1 MLAIDNSAE
10 TTRAADSQALSAL
23 VTFDT
28 GLREQERVRREMVAE
43 LQTVRSTIGI
53 LAAQIHATKTRV
65 AVLEAGTREG
75 AETPALRRD
84 RDALLA
90 DELRYAALVRSF
102 EDKLRRAEAVQA
114 RVRDET
120 RRIEAERRDVLERL
134 SPRVRSLCVELVL
147 AGIVPPTAT
156 NHDGACSAC
165 AATLLPSV
173 SDDPNCGVFPTC
185 PGCRRLL
192 LCVPPAE

>member
-1 MLAIDNSAE
+1 MVAIDNSAE
-10 TTRAADSQALSAL
+10 TTRAADSQALAAL

-28 GLREQERVRREMVAE
+28 GLREQERVRRGMVAE
-43 LQTVRSTIGI
+43 LQAVRSTIGI
-53 LAAQIHATKTRV
+53 LAAQIHATKMRI

-84 RDALLA
+84 RDALFA
-90 DELRYAALVRSF
+90 DELRYAALVRGF
-102 EDKLRRAEAVQA
+102 EDELRRTETIQA
-114 RVRDET
+114 RVRNET
-120 RRIEAERRDVLERL
+120 KRIEAQRRDVLKRL
-134 SPRVRSLCVELVL
+134 SPRVRSLFLELVL
-147 AGIVPPTAT
+147 AGIVPPIAT

-165 AATLLPSV
+165 AAPLLPFV
-173 SDDPNCGVFPTC
+173 SDDPNGGVFPTC